1 MIFKNQIYSLLII
14 IFFLPSIVY
23 SQSWNKIG
31 EDIIG
36 EASAD
41 KSGESISISGDGLR
55 IAIGSYLNNGGA
67 IDRGHVRV
75 YRLSGGISWQQEGGA
90 GIGDIDGEANADR
103 FGRTVSLN
111 YDGTV
116 LAAGAIWNDGDGG
129 LANRVGHVRVYEWD
143 GSNWVQ
149 RGADIDGEAAEDQSG
164 YVSLSSDG
172 TVLAIGAPRN
182 DGNSGNPNDNRGHVR
197 VYKWD
202 GSNWVQRGVDI
213 DGEAAGDLSGNYLS
227 LSDDGSTVAIGAYR
241 NDGNSGSTTD
251 DRGHVRIYNWNGL
264 AWVQRGADIDGE
276 AEKDYSG
283 YSVSMNNDG
292 TIVAIGAKQN
302 DGTTGNDLDNRGH
315 VRVYKWD
322 GTNWVQR
329 GTDLDGESTE
339 DESGASVSI
348 NDDGDWV
355 IIGAQFADAPGKGN
369 TGHARVYRW
378 DGTAWSKIGDDI
390 DGEAG
395 DQLGNAV
402 TMNSLGSSVAL
413 SSLDHDPFPKSD
425 PGIVRVYSSPQPYVS
440 ISVSPS
446 SISEASGSSTI
457 TVNSSVYTSDVTV
470 KINASST
477 AVGGGRD
484 YTLSA
489 YELTIPAG
497 ATTASTTLT
506 AVQDAIY
513 EQNETIV
520 LTVTEVTNGIENG
533 IQKQTITIVDDETPP
548 SSPDDDGDGVIDF
561 IYKLAD
567 DLDDD
572 NDGISDAEEGLD
584 CEPLVPWDVDGSFD
598 ILGPPPPG
606 TNLNIASSDGSPNDN
621 VTGAGWLN
629 GVGTL
634 DSHNTPISTSP
645 SAAWIINDLGNGL
658 PPSPAAGVAAL
669 GHGLDAGGESLYT
682 IVNNLNVGREYR
694 IRFWQANPGNFC
706 ENSLYEPFFSM
717 LGTMICDNYKSP
729 GNKIKT
735 EVGEKSRWRVVWGA
749 SNSIDCT
756 GRCQTQFSPEQE
768 FEGAGNQTWTQVD
781 LVFTAEA
788 TSQRIEFFVDGGEA
802 NSPTAEDSGKETMA
816 IDGLQ
821 LFEILNYDDCV
832 KRNSDDDGIPDHLDP
847 DSDGDGCNDVL
858 EAGFTDTNG
867 DGKIGGLPINVDA
880 DGKVTGSGGYT
891 TPANRDGAGGHDYIQ
906 ESSAVNVTTNP
917 VTLKQ
922 IEINESVTFSVE
934 ANVVDNKICDNCKG
948 AVAPDPL
955 YQWQENRGVSWNNL
969 SNGGVYSGVTTKDL
983 SLTNIPLSMDGY
995 LYRVVL
1001 STPSYICDTDVI
1013 PPQSQININDC
1024 PVGVD
1029 DAYTVDEGGT
1039 LTKTALDG
1047 VVFNDTD
1054 AEGDALTAS
1063 LITTTTNG
1071 ILTFNADGSFTYV
1084 HDGTETTTD
1093 SFTYQVNDGACDSNV
1108 ATVTITITPIND
1120 CPVGVDDAYTV
1131 DEGGTLTKTALDG
1144 VVFNDTDAEGDA
1156 LTASLITTT
1165 TNGILTFN
1173 ADGSFTYVHDGTE
1186 TTTDSFTYQV
1196 NDGACDSNITTVTIT
1211 INPINDCPV
1220 GQDDTYSNGVNNVLL
1235 VEGGIFIANGG
1246 LGSGLPL
1253 PKGVINNTYPNG
1265 TDSDVD
1271 IPSNTLSVT
1280 HQTLPSHGIL
1290 KCTDPTDP
1298 RNGQSN
1304 VLCENGRFTYTHDGT
1319 ENYTDSFTY
1328 SLFDGEC
1335 TVNNIEVNFIIGT
1348 SNDCPVGVDDE
1359 YTVNEGDTLVINS
1372 INGVIRKINANTGT
1386 SDSDIDSD
1394 INDLRVF
1401 LLDPGIGPRHGK
1413 VIFDADSLGGF
1424 TYIHDG
1430 SETLIDGFQYMLKD
1444 IDGCSFSGP
1453 YLVSLNITPV
1463 NDCPIFV
1470 LDPPEINVKE
1480 CSEINNFDMSVFFL
1494 DPEGDDL
1501 TFNVVS
1507 SNPDVVTVSLSDSSL
1522 VVLTLGTIKGS
1533 STITLTAS
1541 DGNCVVLNQFE
1552 VNVLESDTD
1561 GDGVSDC
1568 NDIDKLDPC
1577 KYEIEKI
1584 TLPVVSGVD
1593 CDGDGVTDGDE
1604 IRDGTD
1610 PTDPCS
1616 YNYLSIT
1623 VEPTSTQK
1631 CCNITVYNGFSP
1643 DGDGINDTWVIKDI
1657 EHYPYSQTLVVNR
1670 WGTIVFN
1677 KIFYKNDWD
1686 GTSNKLKSEL
1696 KDNKLPEGTY
1706 FYIIKLNNG
1715 CPDYKGYLY
1724 LRRRN

>member
-23 SQSWNKIG
+23 TQSWNKIG
-31 EDIIG
+31 GDIIG

-983 SLTNIPLSMDGY
+983 SLTNIPLSMD
-995 LYRVVL
+995 
-1001 STPSYICDTDVI
+1001 
-1013 PPQSQININDC
+1013 
-1024 PVGVD
+1024 
-1029 DAYTVDEGGT
+1029 
-1039 LTKTALDG
+1039 
-1047 VVFNDTD
+1047 
-1054 AEGDALTAS
+1054 
-1063 LITTTTNG
+1063 
-1071 ILTFNADGSFTYV
+1071 
-1084 HDGTETTTD
+1084 
-1093 SFTYQVNDGACDSNV
+1093 
-1108 ATVTITITPIND
+1108 
-1120 CPVGVDDAYTV
+1120 
-1131 DEGGTLTKTALDG
+1131 
-1144 VVFNDTDAEGDA
+1144 
-1156 LTASLITTT
+1156 
-1165 TNGILTFN
+1165 
-1173 ADGSFTYVHDGTE
+1173 
-1186 TTTDSFTYQV
+1186 
-1196 NDGACDSNITTVTIT
+1196 
-1211 INPINDCPV
+1211 
-1220 GQDDTYSNGVNNVLL
+1220 
-1235 VEGGIFIANGG
+1235 
-1246 LGSGLPL
+1246 
-1253 PKGVINNTYPNG
+1253 
-1265 TDSDVD
+1265 
-1271 IPSNTLSVT
+1271 
-1280 HQTLPSHGIL
+1280 
-1290 KCTDPTDP
+1290 
-1298 RNGQSN
+1298 
-1304 VLCENGRFTYTHDGT
+1304 
-1319 ENYTDSFTY
+1319 
-1328 SLFDGEC
+1328 
-1335 TVNNIEVNFIIGT
+1335 
-1348 SNDCPVGVDDE
+1348 
-1359 YTVNEGDTLVINS
+1359 
-1372 INGVIRKINANTGT
+1372 
-1386 SDSDIDSD
+1386 
-1394 INDLRVF
+1394 
-1401 LLDPGIGPRHGK
+1401 
-1413 VIFDADSLGGF
+1413 
-1424 TYIHDG
+1424 
-1430 SETLIDGFQYMLKD
+1430 
-1444 IDGCSFSGP
+1444 
-1453 YLVSLNITPV
+1453 
-1463 NDCPIFV
+1463 
-1470 LDPPEINVKE
+1470 
-1480 CSEINNFDMSVFFL
+1480 
-1494 DPEGDDL
+1494 
-1501 TFNVVS
+1501 
-1507 SNPDVVTVSLSDSSL
+1507 
-1522 VVLTLGTIKGS
+1522 
-1533 STITLTAS
+1533 
-1541 DGNCVVLNQFE
+1541 
-1552 VNVLESDTD
+1552 
-1561 GDGVSDC
+1561 
-1568 NDIDKLDPC
+1568 
-1577 KYEIEKI
+1577 
-1584 TLPVVSGVD
+1584 
-1593 CDGDGVTDGDE
+1593 
-1604 IRDGTD
+1604 
-1610 PTDPCS
+1610 
-1616 YNYLSIT
+1616 
-1623 VEPTSTQK
+1623 
-1631 CCNITVYNGFSP
+1631 
-1643 DGDGINDTWVIKDI
+1643 
-1657 EHYPYSQTLVVNR
+1657 
-1670 WGTIVFN
+1670 
-1677 KIFYKNDWD
+1677 
-1686 GTSNKLKSEL
+1686 
-1696 KDNKLPEGTY
+1696 
-1706 FYIIKLNNG
+1706 
-1715 CPDYKGYLY
+1715 
-1724 LRRRN
+1724 